1 MAKIH
6 FLNVGHG
13 DCTVIEHG
21 NGNLSVIDINNGTE
35 LDDDSAD
42 TLLHAYARNNVDY
55 LGKWMEWKLEG
66 VPTTKILAEA
76 GYEIE
81 LTNPIEFLKQNYP
94 GRPIFRYIQTHPDFD
109 HMRGLAALE
118 TSGIRVLNFWDV
130 AHTRTW
136 REGEDKESDKADWSA
151 YQRYRS
157 GENGATVLNLLRGS
171 QGKYYN
177 QDESNTSGGNGL
189 HILSPTTE
197 LVREFDEDCMRNEL
211 SYVLQ
216 YRVANR
222 QIIFGGDAEQSGWE
236 SIHNHYGAHL
246 KCDVLK
252 ASHHGRD
259 SGYYQ
264 PAVKDMSPGVVIV
277 SVGKKPTTDASNKYA
292 QYCEEVASTRWYGNI
307 TLEIDNDGN
316 MSWTTSEQRNS
327 RRAA

>member
-21 NGNLSVIDINNGTE
+21 NGNLSVIDINNGAE

-42 TLLHAYARNNVDY
+42 ALLHAYARDNADY
-55 LGKWMEWKLEG
+55 WAKWMEWKIAG
-66 VPTTKILAEA
+66 VQTTKILAEA

-81 LTNPIEFLKQNYP
+81 LTNPIEFLQRNYP

-118 TSGIRVLNFWDV
+118 NSGIQVFNFWDV
-130 AHTRTW
+130 AHTRKW
-136 REGEDKESDKADWSA
+136 KEGEDKQSDKADWEA

-157 GENGATVLNLLRGS
+157 GKNGATVLNLLRSS

-177 QDESNTSGGNGL
+177 QDDSPGSGGNGL
-189 HILSPTTE
+189 QILAPTTK
-197 LVREFDEDCMRNEL
+197 LITDFNQDGKRNEL

-216 YRVANR
+216 YQVANR
-222 QIIFGGDAEQSGWE
+222 RIIFGGDAEQSGWE
-236 SIHNHYGAHL
+236 SIHNHYGSNL

-259 SGYYQ
+259 TGYYQ
-264 PAVKDMSPGVVIV
+264 PAVKDMSPTVAIV
-277 SVGKKPTTDASNKYA
+277 SVGKKPETDASQKYA
-292 QYCEEVASTRWYGNI
+292 QYCQEVASTRWYGDI
-307 TLEIDNDGN
+307 TLEIDGQGN
-316 MSWTTSEQRNS
+316 MAWTTSKQRKS